1 VGWQRAGG
9 KELELSSFEAV
20 VRNLPDPLVALDANA
35 NVIWANDAAERLI
48 GEPVANWVG
57 RSAIDL
63 VHHDDMQLAAVSLL
77 SVQDKDLGSLIELRV
92 KSADGWRLVELAG
105 SNRLEDPEVG
115 AILLSMRD
123 ITQRRRWEVATDQTA
138 RFRTL
143 VHHVAS
149 LIMLVSP
156 EGTVQS
162 ASGAITRLLGLD
174 QERVE
179 GRPFAAIV
187 DPADIGDLTS
197 ALARAVDAP
206 PWQIAPT
213 TVEVGLLR
221 SDGESVP
228 FELSLVNLL
237 DDPTVRG
244 LVVSGHDVS
253 QLRASRLA
261 LQELANRDPL
271 TGLLNRAAFERAVDL
286 IRLEDDG
293 QLAFAFLDL
302 NGFKKVND
310 RCGHEVG
317 DEVLR
322 VVSQRLRLAV
332 RDDDLVARWGGDE
345 FVVTA
350 QIDSATEAQG
360 MANRLRD
367 VMAQPLEAR
376 GIRHN
381 VTASVGHAIWQPG
394 DTVRSVI
401 DRADRSMYE
410 AKSVVDKPAPRTA
423 TKGTTSRTSR
433 RAADRAADP
442 TAGPPP
448 KPRSK
453 PTAKQPR
460 SKP

>member
-1 VGWQRAGG
+1 VI
-9 KELELSSFEAV
+9 
-20 VRNLPDPLVALDANA
+20 RNLPDALVALDADA
-35 NVIWANDAAERLI
+35 NVIWANEVAERLI
-48 GEPVANWVG
+48 GQPLADWVG

-77 SVQDKDLGSLIELRV
+77 SVQGKDQGTLIELRV
-92 KSADGWRLVELAG
+92 QSKDGWRLVEMVG
-105 SNRLEDPEVG
+105 SNRLEDPDVG

-123 ITQRRRWEVATDQTA
+123 ITERRRWEVATDQTA

-149 LIMLVSP
+149 LIMLVSAD
-156 EGTVQS
+156 GTVQS
-162 ASGAITRLLGLD
+162 ASGALTRLLGLD

-179 GRPFAAIV
+179 GHPFAAIV
-187 DPADIGDLTS
+187 DPTDIGDLTS

-206 PWQIAPT
+206 TWQVAPT
-213 TVEVGLLR
+213 TVEVGLMR

-271 TGLLNRAAFERAVDL
+271 TGLLNRAAFERAVEV
-286 IRLEDDG
+286 IRQESDEH
-293 QLAFAFLDL
+293 LAFAFLDL

-350 QIDSATEAQG
+350 QIESAVEVQG

-376 GIRHN
+376 GVRHN
-381 VTASVGHAIWQPG
+381 VTASVGYAIWQPG

-410 AKSVVDKPAPRTA
+410 AKGVAAAPAPRATRQPRATA
-423 TKGTTSRTSR
+423 KAGSRASDTPPAVSAP
-433 RAADRAADP
+433 AA
-442 TAGPPP
+442 PP

-453 PTAKQPR
+453 PGTKQPR
-460 SKP
+460 SKG